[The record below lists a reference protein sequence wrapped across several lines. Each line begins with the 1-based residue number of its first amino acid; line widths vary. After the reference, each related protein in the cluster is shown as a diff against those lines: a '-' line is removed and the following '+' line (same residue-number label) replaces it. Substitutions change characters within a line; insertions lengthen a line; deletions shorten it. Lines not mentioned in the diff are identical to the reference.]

1 MLTRFWQTVQLLTLV
16 RSPAPV
22 QQTVLPARSLAIMT
36 AWGLPHLI
44 AIAAF
49 TAACQCGSSSRWRTL
64 LLVALPVA
72 VVARMAGVCSALCH
86 GILHVHHLRLWRH
99 ACSYLTKMHLCVGLQ
114 VGLPFHTFTL
124 RRCICCMLGVT
135 PHSHMKRLY
144 RCTRRHSA
152 ACLLRTGYDGIWRLA
167 RWPGR
172 RTGRLHLRSR
182 VPPLCRCLVSSP
194 VFEVL

>member
-22 QQTVLPARSLAIMT
+22 HQTVLPARSLAMVT

-72 VVARMAGVCSALCH
+72 IVARMAGVLCTSS
-86 GILHVHHLRLWRH
+86 WN
-99 ACSYLTKMHLCVGLQ
+99 ASCPS
-114 VGLPFHTFTL
+114 P
-124 RRCICCMLGVT
+124 
-135 PHSHMKRLY
+135 
-144 RCTRRHSA
+144 
-152 ACLLRTGYDGIWRLA
+152 
-167 RWPGR
+167 
-172 RTGRLHLRSR
+172 LHLVACMKLPDLDAPVCWASTWPALSCNNIAQLHMLRALRNTSLTHEAP
-182 VPPLCRCLVSSP
+182 VSLHAQGQCSSP
-194 VFEVL
+194 AAHWP